1 MCTCGFRHV
10 LVTFEKIL
18 ISVYAAETQPYIAT
32 GDAINV
38 PIARMLCQF
47 RLSETVTL
55 TLQRMAPSVAAL
67 VTSVVRG
74 TPPGESLIS
83 HRTAASMPCKADRL
97 RPYTASAARRM
108 LCRTSGHSA
117 VCVDFCRSLDTL
129 SSAST
134 RRTP

>member
-1 MCTCGFRHV
+1 M

-74 TPPGESLIS
+74 TPP
-83 HRTAASMPCKADRL
+83 
-97 RPYTASAARRM
+97 
-108 LCRTSGHSA
+108 
-117 VCVDFCRSLDTL
+117 V
-129 SSAST
+129 
-134 RRTP
+134 